1 MKAAGAAWIAAAALA
16 LATAIPARA
25 SDQLYRFVD
34 EHGVIHFTNTPTHRG
49 YQKLARRDPVE
60 APARPTP
67 RPDPKSYDL
76 VIRRAAESH
85 RLPPALVKAVI
96 RAESNFDPW
105 ARSPKGAMGLMQLM
119 PQTADALGVRDPY
132 RPQENVWGGTR
143 YLRAMID
150 RYRDLTLGLAA
161 YNAGPSAVDRHRGVP
176 PYAETQEYVRRVLT
190 YYRFYDGNFR
200 R

>member
-1 MKAAGAAWIAAAALA
+1 MMAAALVLGA
-16 LATAIPARA
+16 LRPAWA
-25 SDQLYRFVD
+25 SEPLYRFVD

-49 YQKLARRDPVE
+49 FQMVARRTRE
-60 APARPTP
+60 APAAATP
-67 RPDPKSYDL
+67 RPDPESWDL
-76 VIRRAAESH
+76 LIRRAAEGH

-119 PQTADALGVRDPY
+119 PETADELGVRNPY

-143 YLRAMID
+143 YLRDMID
-150 RYRDLTLGLAA
+150 RYRDLSLGLAA
-161 YNAGPSAVDRHRGVP
+161 YNAGPSAVDRHRGIP
-176 PYAETQEYVRRVLT
+176 PYAETQEYVRRVLA
-190 YYRFYDGNFR
+190 YYRYYNGNIR